1 VACICTL
8 CHADHVTATSED
20 VLATARRIA
29 DDLLFPAAL
38 EVDAADLVPRGHLDV
53 LADAGLY
60 GLWGPV
66 DAGGLDVDAATG
78 LRVVE
83 TLAAGCLTTTF
94 VWLQHQGV
102 VRQIAQATAPVR
114 DTWLAPLCR
123 GDRRAGVAIAGIRPG
138 IEPLRVRESARGWA
152 LQGSVPWVTGWGLVD
167 VVHVAAVDDDGN
179 VVWLLIDAERAPSM
193 HVERQRLVACDAS
206 GTVTITFA
214 DHQVAGERL
223 TMRTSYDDWQRGDA
237 ATLRG
242 NGSLA
247 LGVAGRCA
255 SSLGPTGADGT
266 DLVRDI
272 EQARYHL
279 DSAGP
284 DEMPTA
290 RAAASELCWRAASRL
305 VVTAGGRAVLRDQH
319 AQRLAREAIFLL
331 VFGTRPP
338 IKIELLRRL

>member
-1 VACICTL
+1 VAT
-8 CHADHVTATSED
+8 TSED
-20 VLATARRIA
+20 ALAAAQRLA

-38 EVDAADLVPRGHLDV
+38 EVDAAELVPRAHLDA

-60 GLWGPV
+60 GLWGPA

-102 VRQIAQATAPVR
+102 VRQIGQAPAAVR

-123 GDRRAGVAIAGIRPG
+123 GDWRAGVAIAGIRPG
-138 IEPLRVRESARGWA
+138 TDPLRVRQSTRGWA
-152 LQGSVPWVTGWGLVD
+152 LHGAVPWVTGWGLVD
-167 VVHVAAVDDDGN
+167 VVHVAALDDDGN
-179 VVWLLIDAERAPSM
+179 VVWLLIDADRAPSM

-214 DHQVAGERL
+214 DHQVAGERV
-223 TMRTSYDDWQRGDA
+223 TMRTSYDDWRRGDA
-237 ATLRG
+237 DTLRG

-255 SSLGPTGADGT
+255 ALLDAAGLDGT
-266 DLVRDI
+266 VLARDI
-272 EQARYHL
+272 EQIRDQL
-279 DSAGP
+279 DGAGP
-284 DEMPTA
+284 DEMPVA

-305 VVTAGGRAVLRDQH
+305 VVARGGRAVLRDQH